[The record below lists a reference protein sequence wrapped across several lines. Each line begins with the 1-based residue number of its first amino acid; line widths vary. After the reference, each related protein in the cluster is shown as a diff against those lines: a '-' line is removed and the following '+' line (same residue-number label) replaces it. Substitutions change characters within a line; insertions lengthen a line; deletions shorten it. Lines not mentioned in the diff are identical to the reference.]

1 MKVGDYVRFDY
12 HRVSTPIQIAKITET
27 HYDNEDD
34 SICYSTDID
43 LVIDESNLVKEPSPN
58 IIDLI
63 EENDLVRIEYYAPS
77 YEERIIRIFVVD
89 FKNENDIAF
98 ENSHCNLNIFDN
110 EWSKHDIKLN
120 PVIKGIITHEQIES
134 MEYKVKE

>member
-1 MKVGDYVRFDY
+1 MKVGEYCRTDKGKIGKIVHFEPRDKYPYSYD
-12 HRVSTPIQIAKITET
+12 RVILDTEGHKRT
-27 HYDNEDD
+27 
-34 SICYSTDID
+34 TR
-43 LVIDESNLVKEPSPN
+43 N
-58 IIDLI
+58 IIKCSEDIKDLI

-77 YEERIIRIFVVD
+77 YKEKITRIFVVD

>member
-1 MKVGDYVRFDY
+1 MEIGEYVRTKDGIIGTLY
-12 HRVSTPIQIAKITET
+12 GNYA
-27 HYDNEDD
+27 YDENQLAILTKTNENGVEYTSEYSKDD
-34 SICYSTDID
+34 IIKS
-43 LVIDESNLVKEPSPN
+43 SPN

-63 EENDLVRIEYYAPS
+63 EENDLVKIEYYAPS
-77 YEERIIRIFVVD
+77 YEERITRIFVVD
-89 FKNENDIAF
+89 FKNKNDIAF

-110 EWSKHDIKLN
+110 KWSNNDIKLN

>member
-1 MKVGDYVRFDY
+1 MKVGDYVRTNY
-12 HRVSTPIQIAKITET
+12 GIAKIVGSEAHDLIIHLDKEIMYDHIDYISSCT
-27 HYDNEDD
+27 H
-34 SICYSTDID
+34 
-43 LVIDESNLVKEPSPN
+43 DEIIKSSSN

-77 YEERIIRIFVVD
+77 YEERITRIFIID

>member
-1 MKVGDYVRFDY
+1 MKVGDYVRTKEGNIY
-12 HRVSTPIQIAKITET
+12 KIAKLGYNNET
-27 HYDNEDD
+27 FWSDNDD
-34 SICYSTDID
+34 GWFEMYKS
-43 LVIDESNLVKEPSPN
+43 SPN

-77 YEERIIRIFVVD
+77 YEERITRIFVVD

-110 EWSKHDIKLN
+110 KWAKHDIKLN
-120 PVIKGIITHEQIES
+120 PVIKSIITHEQIES

>member
-1 MKVGDYVRFDY
+1 MELRVNDYVRTKNGHIGKIIDINLGD
-12 HRVSTPIQIAKITET
+12 IQTRYELDNSDEF
-27 HYDNEDD
+27 HYE
-34 SICYSTDID
+34 YKKDI
-43 LVIDESNLVKEPSPN
+43 IKSSPN

-63 EENDLVRIEYYAPS
+63 EENDLVKIEYYAPG
-77 YEERIIRIFVVD
+77 YEKRITRIFVVD